1 MPEKL
6 KVVVI
11 GAASP
16 QWGLTLSR
24 DLIVT
29 LSGEKFADSYNPV
42 FMLEDIDSD
51 NLERQKELALR
62 IAKRM
67 GNRVSIES
75 SINQKEA
82 IDGARF
88 VITTFAQG
96 SLEAMQFDLEIPQE
110 YGIFQPVGDTISIGG
125 AIRAARNIPTML
137 SIARDIENIGHNDA
151 WLLNLSN
158 PMSMLSR
165 AVTKETKVRVIG
177 CCHELY
183 GGIEVLAKWLDF
195 PYGEWRQK
203 LEFDVLGI
211 NHCSWMQY
219 LRINGKD
226 GFEKLRNYLAQK
238 GITSKTKR
246 LYLSHPELTKQN
258 VKISLFLK
266 YGVLPYSGDRHT
278 SEFFRRFVNSQ
289 TNKGADYGVLLTT
302 AQERLVSWRGEARAY
317 INELLEE
324 KKELSL
330 TVSRE
335 AASKIITALLLGQ
348 KFYDVGNTPY
358 HGNSLPDIP
367 DGAVLERMVTYDRN
381 GVTPNDVKPL
391 PKELHD
397 HLVLHAG
404 IIEEVVQA
412 CVTGDRKLLT
422 QTLER
427 DPLLQNIQ
435 QGKIPE
441 MVARLLDVH
450 KKYVHPGFF

>member
-29 LSGEKFADSYNPV
+29 LSDEKFADSYNPV
-42 FMLEDIDSD
+42 LMLEDIDSK
-51 NLERQKELALR
+51 NLKRQKELALR

-88 VITTFAQG
+88 VLTSFAQG
-96 SLEAMQFDLEIPQE
+96 SLEAMQYDLEIPQE

-125 AIRAARNIPTML
+125 AIRAARNIPAIL
-137 SIARDIENIGHNDA
+137 SIARDIESVGHTDA

-158 PMSMLSR
+158 PMSMLCR
-165 AVTKETKVRVIG
+165 AVTKETKVRVVG

-183 GGIEVLAKWLDF
+183 GGIEVLAKWLNF
-195 PYGEWRQK
+195 PYDKWRQQ
-203 LEFDVLGI
+203 LEFNVLGI
-211 NHCSWMQY
+211 NHCGWMQY
-219 LRINGKD
+219 LRINGED

-238 GITSKTKR
+238 GIISEAKR
-246 LYLSHPELTKQN
+246 LCLSCPELARQN
-258 VKISLFLK
+258 VKINLFLR

-278 SEFFRRFVNSQ
+278 SEFFTRFVNGES
-289 TNKGADYGVLLTT
+289 NKGADYGVLLTT

-324 KKELSL
+324 KKELNL

-335 AASKIITALLLGQ
+335 AASKIIAALLLGE
-348 KFYDVGNTPY
+348 KFCDVGNIPY
-358 HGNSLPDIP
+358 YGDSLPSIP
-367 DGAVLERMVTYDRN
+367 DGAVLERMVTYGKD
-381 GVTPNDVKPL
+381 GVIPDDVKLL
-391 PKELHD
+391 PPELHG

-404 IIEEVVQA
+404 IIEEIVQA
-412 CVTGDRKLLT
+412 CVTGNRKLLT
-422 QTLER
+422 QALER
-427 DPLLQNIQ
+427 DSLLQNMQ
-435 QGKIPE
+435 QDKIPE
-441 MVARLLDVH
+441 MVGRLLDVH
-450 KKYVHPGFF
+450 REHVHPGFF